1 MSTGVLGAVL
11 AGGRSR
17 RFGSDKAAALLDG
30 RPLLDH
36 VVEALLPQVDAIV
49 VCGRHHGSL
58 PSLVDRPVPDLG
70 PLGGLNAALHHAA
83 AHGFEL
89 VLTAGCDMPGFRS
102 NVLATLA
109 GHQPAVLLGQQ
120 IVGLWP
126 AALAPR
132 LDAYLASATDRS
144 MRAWMRHVGAHEV
157 PFGSMMANVNSPADL
172 ERLAGGA

>member
-1 MSTGVLGAVL
+1 MRPKVLGAVL
-11 AGGRSR
+11 AGGQSR

-30 RPLLDH
+30 HPLLDH
-36 VVEALLPQVDAIV
+36 VVEALAPQVDAVV
-49 VCGRHHGSL
+49 VCGRRHASL
-58 PSLVDRPVPDLG
+58 PSLIDRPGPDLG

-83 AHGFEL
+83 ANGFEL

-102 NVLATLA
+102 DVLAALI

-126 AALAPR
+126 AALALR
-132 LDAYLASATDRS
+132 LNDYLASATDRS
-144 MRAWMRHVGAHEV
+144 IRAWMREVGANEV

-172 ERLAGGA
+172 ERLARGA

>member
-1 MSTGVLGAVL
+1 MTTRVLGAVL

-36 VVEALLPQVDAIV
+36 VVEALAPQVDAVV
-49 VCGRHHGSL
+49 VCGRRHASL
-58 PSLVDRPVPDLG
+58 PSLVDRLGPDLG

-89 VLTAGCDMPGFRS
+89 VLTAGCDMPGFRP
-102 NVLATLA
+102 NVLATLI

-120 IVGLWP
+120 IV
-126 AALAPR
+126 
-132 LDAYLASATDRS
+132 DRKS
-144 MRAWMRHVGAHEV
+144 VV
-157 PFGSMMANVNSPADL
+157 
-172 ERLAGGA
+172 

>member
-1 MSTGVLGAVL
+1 MSPRILGAVL
-11 AGGRSR
+11 AGGRSS

-36 VVEALLPQVDAIV
+36 VIAALAPQVDAVV
-49 VCGRHHGSL
+49 VCGRRHAAV
-58 PSLVDRPVPDLG
+58 PSLIDRPGPDLG

-89 VLTAGCDMPGFRS
+89 VLTAGCDMPGFGP
-102 NVLATLA
+102 NVVATLI

-132 LDAYLASATDRS
+132 LDHFLASATDRS
-144 MRAWMRHVGAHEV
+144 IRAWMRDVAANEV

-172 ERLAGGA
+172 ERLASGA